1 MKLLKQYGLVIFWAL
16 LFVDIALMNMGGY
29 KTIRI
34 YTKPLLMLS
43 LIAYFYVN
51 TYKSKH
57 WRSKSLAYGGLI
69 CSLFGDIFFLQN
81 DFADKTGALM
91 NGDIYLF
98 IGVSFLLI
106 GFSCYT
112 LLFKRMSAFNI
123 KDCQEAFLGFL
134 AMMLVGGIFF
144 RIVMKE
150 EVGNFKYL
158 ISVGLVLTTLMIVF
172 AANVHHNKVR
182 RNLAVKFFIPGS
194 IILVITMGIIIGHK
208 FLLKEADFLPEVI
221 ALTYTFG
228 QMLIIRGFIKFLKV

>member
-16 LFVDIALMNMGGY
+16 LFIDIGLMNMGGY
-29 KTIRI
+29 RSIRI

-69 CSLFGDIFFLQN
+69 SSLVADIFFLLN
-81 DFADKTGALM
+81 DFGDKTGCLL

-98 IGVSFLLI
+98 SGILCLLV

-112 LLFKRMSAFNI
+112 LLFKKMSALNI
-123 KDCQEAFLGFL
+123 RDCQEAFLGFL
-134 AMMLVGGIFF
+134 AMLLVGGIFF

-150 EVGNFKYL
+150 EVGTFKYL
-158 ISVGLVLTTLMIVF
+158 ISAGLILTTLMIVF
-172 AANVHHNKVR
+172 ATNVHHNKVR
-182 RNLAVKFFIPGS
+182 RNLALKFFIPGS
-194 IILVITMGIIIGHK
+194 IILVLTMGIIVGYK

-221 ALTYTFG
+221 ALTYAFG